1 MKIWEAVDRELFEVL
16 RAKRLELARERS
28 VRAYIIFGDATL
40 RDMCAKLPRTLEAM
54 LEVQGIGEKKAHDFG
69 ETFVR
74 AIDAYLESKSGGGE
88 DSSGGARYESEYKAG
103 PRTSK
108 QEQRAETFSQVFEFY
123 AEGMSPKD
131 AAARTGVSPSKAT
144 KLLEDYLV
152 EHGIVDASPWVPDP
166 DYRAVVEAA
175 KAVGTT
181 RLKSIFDYL
190 EARID
195 QNDIKIALVCIR
207 NEDLRRVGG

>member
-1 MKIWEAVDRELFEVL
+1 M
-16 RAKRLELARERS
+16 
-28 VRAYIIFGDATL
+28 
-40 RDMCAKLPRTLEAM
+40 
-54 LEVQGIGEKKAHDFG
+54 
-69 ETFVR
+69 
-74 AIDAYLESKSGGGE
+74 
-88 DSSGGARYESEYKAG
+88 
-103 PRTSK
+103 
-108 QEQRAETFSQVFEFY
+108 
-123 AEGMSPKD
+123 
-131 AAARTGVSPSKAT
+131 SPSKAT

-152 EHGIVDASPWVPDP
+152 EHGVVDASPWVPDP

-190 EARID
+190 EARVD